1 MTPPHF
7 LAHMPGHP
15 RADLLQIA
23 AVRYWPKYNGKPLRR
38 EIMFWG
44 SGGRM
49 GLILNVDRFDPKNER
64 EWIVFFMCFLVFLA
78 VKKYS
83 FYSIKF
89 IE

>member
-23 AVRYWPKYNGKPLRR
+23 AVRYWPNYNGKPLRR

-49 GLILNVDRFDPKNER
+49 GVMLNVE
-64 EWIVFFMCFLVFLA
+64 
-78 VKKYS
+78 
-83 FYSIKF
+83 
-89 IE
+89 